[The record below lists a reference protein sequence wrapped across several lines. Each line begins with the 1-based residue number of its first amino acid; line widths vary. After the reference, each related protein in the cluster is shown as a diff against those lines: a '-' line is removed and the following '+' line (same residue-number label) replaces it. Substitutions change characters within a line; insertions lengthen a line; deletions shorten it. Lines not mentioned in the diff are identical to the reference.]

1 MLEGRQSSRKA
12 CSRRTVR
19 RGCESVPYVH
29 PSGRAR
35 AAPAARPAP
44 RPHAARQRHLD
55 RRQMPRPPAAVGHSQ
70 PQGFRRPRR
79 AREAGDR
86 TDPVTRAWSRMRQAD
101 HPWHGSW
108 HGSWHEHGDIRKG
121 AKDRRDLVKAPGGN
135 SGTLER
141 MPGPG
146 LRRRERRFESCRG
159 HQPAKGMRRS
169 NAHQGAAAGG
179 EPANAQV
186 TGSQCGCP
194 WGIGHRT
201 VRPVAAEGPDAVIV
215 VRRSAR
221 NTAAGAQPSTIL
233 HISATRDLPHDA
245 PQSARRTPSDEHGWH
260 LSHLHQGNPR

>member
-1 MLEGRQSSRKA
+1 MKASRTCTPLA
-12 CSRRTVR
+12 ALVLRLPPGQL
-19 RGCESVPYVH
+19 RGH
-29 PSGRAR
+29 T
-35 AAPAARPAP
+35 RPANDTWI
-44 RPHAARQRHLD
+44 AASCLARQL
-55 RRQMPRPPAAVGHSQ
+55 PLATLQ

-86 TDPVTRAWSRMRQAD
+86 TDSVTRAWSRMRQAD

-121 AKDRRDLVKAPGGN
+121 AKDRRDLVKAPGEN

-245 PQSARRTPSDEHGWH
+245 PQSARRTPSDEHG
-260 LSHLHQGNPR
+260 